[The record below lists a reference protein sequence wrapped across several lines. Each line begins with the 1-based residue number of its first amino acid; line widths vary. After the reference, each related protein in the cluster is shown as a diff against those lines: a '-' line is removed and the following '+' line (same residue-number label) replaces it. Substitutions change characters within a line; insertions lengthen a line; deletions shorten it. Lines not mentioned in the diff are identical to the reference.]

1 MDNIE
6 KFKNDK
12 NKPGDLEEKLDNL
25 TDQLLNAF
33 ENKDD
38 IIWENGK
45 PDKFHECHT
54 CKELIRSDTILA
66 GPHHYHEQ
74 CFTCAH
80 CNVTLGDNFYSI
92 NSENYCLQHKDVNK
106 IYKYKISNNTRKRLI
121 HFHL

>member
-45 PDKFHECHT
+45 PDKFRKCGIGLAHEYFD
-54 CKELIRSDTILA
+54 KLR
-66 GPHHYHEQ
+66 
-74 CFTCAH
+74 
-80 CNVTLGDNFYSI
+80 
-92 NSENYCLQHKDVNK
+92 
-106 IYKYKISNNTRKRLI
+106 
-121 HFHL
+121 